1 MSWFLLINVGNL
13 FLVLAL
19 LVSYFL
25 KKNWQKLLTL
35 LFFSLLLKF
44 KPGIDPENLVFLL
57 SGLSGIFLGKRLPF
71 KTKMNLIVSIV
82 FSLLFL
88 NIVLKL
94 I

>member
-19 LVSYFL
+19 LASYFL

-44 KPGIDPENLVFLL
+44 KPGIDPENLVFFL